1 MQNSSNGKGWIPMP
15 VFVFVVL
22 LAVWLALKKG
32 LAGWRAR
39 KAPTYL
45 VKISLLLA
53 VMRNL

>member
-1 MQNSSNGKGWIPMP
+1 MP